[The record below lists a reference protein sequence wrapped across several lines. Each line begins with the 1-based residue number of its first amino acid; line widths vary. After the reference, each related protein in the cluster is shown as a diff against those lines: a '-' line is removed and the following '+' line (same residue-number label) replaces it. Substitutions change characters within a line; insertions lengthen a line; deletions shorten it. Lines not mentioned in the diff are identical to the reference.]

1 MNWIEP
7 TVLEG
12 KFVRLEPLEPKH
24 YPGLYTSL
32 EPLELGFV
40 AAPTY
45 WAADS
50 LEAFS
55 AGIRWE
61 SNRIPF
67 AVLSKK
73 TGEVIGSTSFLDP
86 SEAHRGV
93 EIGATWL
100 HSSQHG
106 QATNPEMKLLML
118 EHAFGAK
125 GAIRVQL
132 KTHHENLR
140 SQRAIEKLGAT
151 REGVLRNHMIYPDG
165 SLRHSVYFS
174 ILDTEWP
181 RVKAGLLERLEAF
194 RTV

>member
-1 MNWIEP
+1 
-7 TVLEG
+7 
-12 KFVRLEPLEPKH
+12 VRLEPLEPRH
-24 YPGLYTSL
+24 FQGLYATL
-32 EPLELGFV
+32 EPLELCFI

-55 AGIRWE
+55 TGIHWE

-67 AVLSKK
+67 AVISQK
-73 TGEVIGSTSFLDP
+73 TGEVIGSTSYWDP
-86 SEAHRGV
+86 SEANRGV
-93 EIGATWL
+93 EIGGTWI
-100 HSSQHG
+100 HSSQQG

-118 EHAFGAK
+118 EHAFEAK

-151 REGVLRNHMIYPDG
+151 REGVLRNHVIYPDG

-181 RVKAGLLERLEAF
+181 EVKRGLLERLATF
-194 RTV
+194 GDAG